1 VNFENYNK
9 IYQEILTDEKNELSA
24 NYLLNKYEIIH
35 DEELINILNQIKKNE
50 YISSDNKVINNLLK
64 ELDENEDLLDVNEII
79 NVKNKVINPKT
90 MDNFLKD
97 EENENISSDIDIE
110 EEIIQKKQ
118 KKSSKINLIIENIK
132 EKISLHDIK
141 EKSIENV
148 KKYKF
153 YSLPIILLLG
163 IFFIFSNLYSENK
176 SLLIEKEKLEKTIQ
190 KNELIKEKNTVEIID
205 KIEPT
210 EEKIIPYVN
219 NQEPIFVENT
229 ESIEEKLNVLDDTQN
244 NQLPNKINNE
254 ILLNSLEEISKYI
267 KEFKYIDGKLEYKND
282 TYSENDILFGFKIYK
297 LSSAYVKFQD
307 EKNKIRKTFIL
318 NN

>member
-90 MDNFLKD
+90 MDNFLKN

>member
-219 NQEPIFVENT
+219 NQEPLVVENT
-229 ESIEEKLNVLDDTQN
+229 ESIEEKLNVLDDTQ

>member
-1 VNFENYNK
+1 MNFENYNK

-50 YISSDNKVINNLLK
+50 YISSNNKVINKLLK

-90 MDNFLKD
+90 VDNFLKD
-97 EENENISSDIDIE
+97 QKRENISFDIYVE

-118 KKSSKINLIIENIK
+118 ENSSKINLIIENIK

-141 EKSIENV
+141 GKSIENV
-148 KKYKF
+148 KKYKL

-163 IFFIFSNLYSENK
+163 IYFIFSNLYNENK
-176 SLLIEKEKLEKTIQ
+176 SLLIEKDKLEKTIQ
-190 KNELIKEKNTVEIID
+190 KNELIKEKNTVEII
-205 KIEPT
+205 EPI
-210 EEKIIPYVN
+210 EEKIINYTN
-219 NQEPIFVENT
+219 NQESSLIENNGKL
-229 ESIEEKLNVLDDTQN
+229 EKNLNVLEGN
-244 NQLPNKINNE
+244 ENQVQNKINNE
-254 ILLNSLEEISKYI
+254 ILLNSLEEMSKYI

-307 EKNKIRKTFIL
+307 ERNKIRKTFIL
-318 NN
+318 SN

>member
-219 NQEPIFVENT
+219 NQEPLVVENT

-244 NQLPNKINNE
+244 QLANKINNE

>member
-1 VNFENYNK
+1 MNFENYNK

-50 YISSDNKVINNLLK
+50 YISSNNKVINKLLK

-97 EENENISSDIDIE
+97 QERENISFDIYVE
-110 EEIIQKKQ
+110 EQIIQKKQ
-118 KKSSKINLIIENIK
+118 KNSSKINLIIENIK

-141 EKSIENV
+141 GKSIENV
-148 KKYKF
+148 KKYKL

-163 IFFIFSNLYSENK
+163 IYFIFSNLYSENK
-176 SLLIEKEKLEKTIQ
+176 SLLIEKDKLEKTIQ
-190 KNELIKEKNTVEIID
+190 KNELIKEKNTVEII
-205 KIEPT
+205 EPI
-210 EEKIIPYVN
+210 EEKIITN
-219 NQEPIFVENT
+219 NQESSLIENNGKL
-229 ESIEEKLNVLDDTQN
+229 EKNLNVLEGNQN
-244 NQLPNKINNE
+244 QVQNKINNE
-254 ILLNSLEEISKYI
+254 ILLNSLEEMSKYI

-318 NN
+318 SN

>member
-1 VNFENYNK
+1 MNFENYNK

-50 YISSDNKVINNLLK
+50 YISSNNKVINKLLK

-97 EENENISSDIDIE
+97 QERENISFDIYVE
-110 EEIIQKKQ
+110 EQIIQKKQ
-118 KKSSKINLIIENIK
+118 KNSSKINLIIENIK

-148 KKYKF
+148 KKYKL

-163 IFFIFSNLYSENK
+163 IYFIFSNLYSENK
-176 SLLIEKEKLEKTIQ
+176 SLLIEKDKLEKTIQ
-190 KNELIKEKNTVEIID
+190 KNELIKEKNTVEII
-205 KIEPT
+205 EPI
-210 EEKIIPYVN
+210 EEKIINYTN
-219 NQEPIFVENT
+219 NQESSLIENNGKL
-229 ESIEEKLNVLDDTQN
+229 EKNLNVLEGNQN
-244 NQLPNKINNE
+244 QVQNKINNE
-254 ILLNSLEEISKYI
+254 ILLNSLEEMSKYI

-307 EKNKIRKTFIL
+307 ERNKIRKTFIL
-318 NN
+318 SN

>member
-1 VNFENYNK
+1 M
-9 IYQEILTDEKNELSA
+9 
-24 NYLLNKYEIIH
+24 
-35 DEELINILNQIKKNE
+35 
-50 YISSDNKVINNLLK
+50 
-64 ELDENEDLLDVNEII
+64 DENEDLLDVNEII
-79 NVKNKVINPKT
+79 NVKNKVINHKT
-90 MDNFLKD
+90 MNNFLKD
-97 EENENISSDIDIE
+97 EERENISPNIDIE

-118 KKSSKINLIIENIK
+118 KKSSKINLIIEDIK

-176 SLLIEKEKLEKTIQ
+176 SLLIEKDKLEKTIQ
-190 KNELIKEKNTVEIID
+190 KNELNKEKNALQTIN
-205 KIEPT
+205 KIESN
-210 EEKIIPYVN
+210 IN
-219 NQEPIFVENT
+219 NQVTSLVENNDIL
-229 ESIEEKLNVLDDTQN
+229 EDNQN
-244 NQLPNKINNE
+244 QVPNKINNE

-297 LSSAYVKFQD
+297 LSSAYIKFQD

>member
-1 VNFENYNK
+1 MNFENYNK

-50 YISSDNKVINNLLK
+50 YISSNNKVINKLLK

-97 EENENISSDIDIE
+97 QERENISFDIYVE

-118 KKSSKINLIIENIK
+118 KNSSKINLIIENIK

-148 KKYKF
+148 KKYKL

-163 IFFIFSNLYSENK
+163 IYFIFSNLYSENK
-176 SLLIEKEKLEKTIQ
+176 SLLIEKDKLEKTIQ
-190 KNELIKEKNTVEIID
+190 KNELIKEKNTVEII
-205 KIEPT
+205 EPI
-210 EEKIIPYVN
+210 EEKIINYTN
-219 NQEPIFVENT
+219 NQESSLIENNGKL
-229 ESIEEKLNVLDDTQN
+229 EKNLNVLEGN
-244 NQLPNKINNE
+244 ENQVQNKINNE
-254 ILLNSLEEISKYI
+254 ILLNSLEEMSKYI

-307 EKNKIRKTFIL
+307 ERNKIRKTFIL
-318 NN
+318 SN

>member
-90 MDNFLKD
+90 MDNFLKN

-244 NQLPNKINNE
+244 NQL
-254 ILLNSLEEISKYI
+254 NSLEEISKYI

>member
-90 MDNFLKD
+90 IDNFLKD
-97 EENENISSDIDIE
+97 EENENINSDIE

-118 KKSSKINLIIENIK
+118 KKSSKIDLIIENIK

-141 EKSIENV
+141 DKSIENV